1 MSPTVAL
8 HIDGDDLHAVVGPD
22 PRGAV
27 EWNVTLDG
35 LPAPAGSRGGPLAG
49 ELRRD
54 AERRGM
60 ALPIEA
66 VAVAHPT
73 RWGAPALGHA
83 LSGLLPEVA
92 AEVAAV
98 PTAHVAAEHYLRSRA
113 LTRASVLVVEFAALS
128 CTVALVDCD
137 GVEST
142 VVACEHEPTLGA
154 GDAAPAP
161 ATAERLA
168 ELADRVLGD
177 HAPHAVLVVGAADPE
192 VGDLLRQHLATPAFV
207 PEVIA
212 LSGREIAKAVWSDT
226 RRATPGRG
234 PALPGRQAMDVQ
246 ATVGAALRARRQPPR
261 RRSPLV
267 IGAAV
272 VFVALAAAAAIAGV
286 TLLRAPADGSVAD
299 SPALPGASRPVTP
312 APATTAEGG
321 RLTVTVPPGWHPA
334 AAADPERLV
343 LTPDSGAR
351 ARITVTQSVLA
362 AGAGAEEV
370 ARDLQSKISRA
381 EPGRFGNVQ
390 RDVVLG
396 DRPGLAYDEFP
407 GDGSEVGWHV
417 IVDRG
422 VQVGIGCQY
431 DRGRWDTVRA
441 ACEEVARSLTVRP

>member
-35 LPAPAGSRGGPLAG
+35 LPAAAGSAGGPLAG

-54 AERRGM
+54 AERRGT

-73 RWGAPALGHA
+73 QWGAPALAHA
-83 LSGLLPEVA
+83 LDGLLPAVA
-92 AEVAAV
+92 ADVAAV
-98 PTAHVAAEHYLRSRA
+98 PTAHVAAAHYLRSRA
-113 LTRASVLVVEFAALS
+113 LTRASVLVVEFTALS
-128 CTVALVDCD
+128 STVALVDCD
-137 GVEST
+137 SIEST

-154 GDAAPAP
+154 GGSAP

-168 ELADRVLGD
+168 ELADRVLDD
-177 HAPHAVLVVGAADPE
+177 HAPHAVLMVGAADPE
-192 VGDLLRQHLATPAFV
+192 VGDLLRRHLATPAFV

-226 RRATPGRG
+226 RRPTPGRA

-246 ATVGAALRARRQPPR
+246 ATIGANLRARRQPR

-267 IGAAV
+267 IGAAA
-272 VFVALAAAAAIAGV
+272 VFVALAAAAVTAGV

-299 SPALPGASRPVTP
+299 SPAIPGAARPTTP
-312 APATTAEGG
+312 PPNSTAEAG
-321 RLTVTVPPGWHPA
+321 RVTVTVPAEWRPA

-343 LTPDSGAR
+343 LTPDSAVR

-362 AGAGAEEV
+362 ANAATEDV
-370 ARDLQSKISRA
+370 ARDLQSEIARA
-381 EPGRFGNVQ
+381 EPGRFGTVQ
-390 RDVVLG
+390 RDVVFG

-407 GDGSEVGWHV
+407 GDGSEVRWHV

-422 VQVGIGCQY
+422 VQAGIGCQY
-431 DRGRWDTVRA
+431 GRGRWDTVRT

>member
-35 LPAPAGSRGGPLAG
+35 LPAAAGSPGGPLAD
-49 ELRRD
+49 ELRGD
-54 AERRGM
+54 AERRGT

-73 RWGAPALGHA
+73 QWGGPALAHA
-83 LSGLLPEVA
+83 LRGLLPGVA
-92 AEVAAV
+92 ADVAAV
-98 PTAHVAAEHYLRSRA
+98 PTAHVAAAHYLRSRA
-113 LTRASVLVVEFAALS
+113 LTRASVLVVEFTALS
-128 CTVALVDCD
+128 CTVAVVDCD
-137 GVEST
+137 SVEST
-142 VVACEHEPTLGA
+142 VVACEHEPTLGT
-154 GDAAPAP
+154 GDPAPAP

-168 ELADRVLGD
+168 ELADRVLD
-177 HAPHAVLVVGAADPE
+177 DRAPHAVLVVGDADPE

-212 LSGREIAKAVWSDT
+212 LSGREIAKAVWTDA
-226 RRATPGRG
+226 RRATPGRAA
-234 PALPGRQAMDVQ
+234 ALPGRQAMDVQ
-246 ATVGAALRARRQPPR
+246 ATIGANLLARRQPPN

-272 VFVALAAAAAIAGV
+272 VFVALAAAAAIAGG

-299 SPALPGASRPVTP
+299 SPAVPGASRPTTP
-312 APATTAEGG
+312 PPDSTAEAG
-321 RLTVTVPPGWHPA
+321 RITVAVPAQWRPA
-334 AAADPERLV
+334 GAADPERLV
-343 LTPDSGAR
+343 LTPDSAVR

-362 AGAGAEEV
+362 AGAGADDV

-407 GDGSEVGWHV
+407 GDGSEVRWHV

-422 VQVGIGCQY
+422 VQAGIGCQY
-431 DRGRWDTVRA
+431 GRGRWDTVRT

>member
-35 LPAPAGSRGGPLAG
+35 LPASSGDPLAG

-54 AERRGM
+54 AERRGT
-60 ALPIEA
+60 ALPVAA

-73 RWGAPALGHA
+73 QWGAPALDRA
-83 LSGLLPEVA
+83 LAGLLPGVA
-92 AEVAAV
+92 ADVAAV

-113 LTRASVLVVEFAALS
+113 LTRASVLVVEFTALS

-137 GVEST
+137 TTECI
-142 VVACEHEPTLGA
+142 VVACEHEPTLGT

-168 ELADRVLGD
+168 ELADRVLD
-177 HAPHAVLVVGAADPE
+177 ARAPHAVLVVGAADPE
-192 VGDLLRQHLATPAFV
+192 VGDLLRQHLAAPAFV

-212 LSGREIAKAVWSDT
+212 LSGREIAKAVWSDS
-226 RRATPGRG
+226 RRGAPGRE

-246 ATVGAALRARRQPPR
+246 ATIGANLRARRQAGR

-267 IGAAV
+267 VGAAA
-272 VFVALAAAAAIAGV
+272 VFVLLAAAAAVAGG

-299 SPALPGASRPVTP
+299 SPALPGAPRPSTP
-312 APATTAEGG
+312 PPTGAADAG
-321 RLTVTVPPGWHPA
+321 RVTVTVPAGWRPA
-334 AAADPERLV
+334 AAADPERVV
-343 LTPDSGAR
+343 LTPDSAAR
-351 ARITVTQSVLA
+351 VRITVTQSVLA
-362 AGAGAEEV
+362 AGAGPDDV

-407 GDGSEVGWHV
+407 GDGSEVRWHV
-417 IVDRG
+417 VVDRG
-422 VQVGIGCQY
+422 VQAGIGCQY
-431 DRGRWDTVRA
+431 SRGRWDTIRT